1 MADPIVSKYTRPA
14 IERQDDALDPKTSQP
29 LMLIGTMNE
38 TMADQL
44 APGSNIAHYRV
55 VSHLG
60 EGGMG
65 SVYLADDTHLGR
77 RVALKVLPARLAAD
91 PERMHRFVQEARLAS
106 ALTHPNVAYIYEIG
120 EEASKDDG
128 LRFLA
133 MEYVDGEPLSVR
145 LSRGPLPLS
154 ELLSIGAQV
163 ADALDDAHS
172 KGIVHRDIKPSNLM
186 LTPRGYVK
194 VLDFGLA
201 KLEGPRSGN
210 QPHGDETQLMTGA
223 GVVLGTV
230 AYMSPEQALGRDL
243 DHRTDLFSLGVVL
256 YEMAAARLPFSGATA
271 SETMARI
278 LNSQPEALARFN
290 YDLPEG
296 LEHVVRKC
304 LEKDRERRYQT
315 AREVLVDLKNI
326 QRDSHGAPLPGSARR
341 NLTAVIVD
349 DEELA
354 RALLREY
361 VASSAGVEILA
372 ECANGFEAVKAI
384 SEKKPDL
391 VFLDVQMPKL
401 DGFEVLEL
409 IGSQV
414 AVIFVTAF
422 DQYAMRAFD
431 QHAVDYLLKP
441 FSLER
446 FQKALERA
454 RQRLGE
460 NPSSGA
466 KALQTPPAAEL
477 ARAARPPR
485 EYLQRIVVKDGARV
499 HIIPVERLDYAE
511 AQDDYV
517 SLHSQGKS
525 YLKEQTIS
533 SLEAALDPERFVRI
547 HRSAIVNLERVGKIE
562 PYAKDSRVAV
572 LADGVQLPV
581 SRAGYER
588 LRALLGN

>member
-1 MADPIVSKYTRPA
+1 MTGP
-14 IERQDDALDPKTSQP
+14 
-29 LMLIGTMNE
+29 
-38 TMADQL
+38 L

-55 VSHLG
+55 VSRLG

-65 SVYLADDTHLGR
+65 AVYLADDLTLGR
-77 RVALKVLPARLAAD
+77 RVALKVLPASMAAD
-91 PERMHRFVQEARLAS
+91 PDRMLRFVQEARLAS
-106 ALTHPNVAYIYEIG
+106 ALAHPNVAHIYEIG
-120 EEASKDDG
+120 EYQG

-133 MEYVDGEPLSVR
+133 MEYVEGEPLSIR
-145 LSRGPLPLS
+145 LARGPLPLS
-154 ELLSIGAQV
+154 ELLPVGIQV

-186 LTPRGYVK
+186 LTPRGHVK

-201 KLEGPRSGN
+201 KLEADN
-210 QPHGDETQLMTGA
+210 KNDETQLITND
-223 GVVLGTV
+223 GVVMGTV
-230 AYMSPEQALGRDL
+230 AYMSPEQALGRAL

-256 YEMAAARLPFSGATA
+256 YEMATGRLPFAGTTV

-278 LNSQPEALARFN
+278 LNSQPDALARFN
-290 YDLPEG
+290 YDLPESFDR
-296 LEHVVRKC
+296 VVRKC
-304 LEKDRERRYQT
+304 LEKDRERRYQS
-315 AREVLVDLKNI
+315 ARELMVDLKNLE
-326 QRDSHGAPLPGSARR
+326 RDSSSAGLATAPR

-361 VASSAGVEILA
+361 VGSSAGIEIVA

-384 SEKKPDL
+384 AEKKPDL

-409 IGSQV
+409 IGQEV
-414 AVIFVTAF
+414 AVIFVTAY

-431 QHAVDYLLKP
+431 EHAVDYLLKP

-446 FQKALERA
+446 FHKALERA
-454 RQRLGE
+454 RARLGE
-460 NPSSGA
+460 KASSVS
-466 KALQTPPAAEL
+466 KPALPLPATEL
-477 ARAARPPR
+477 ARAARRPQ
-485 EYLQRIVVKDGARV
+485 EFLQRIVVKEGARV

-533 SLEAALDPERFVRI
+533 SLEAALDPEQFVRI
-547 HRSAIVNLERVGKIE
+547 HRSIIVNLERVAKIE

-572 LADGVQLPV
+572 LSDGSQLPV

-588 LRALLGN
+588 LRTLLGE